1 MFISFMLGDMDM
13 DMDNYFVKYFYNV
26 ENLIIN
32 NNKITVFIFDDA

>member
-1 MFISFMLGDMDM
+1 MFISFMLGDM

-26 ENLIIN
+26 ENLIVN